1 MRAVVDKEETF
12 GGTEEAPASAVE
24 IAEAKTEEQ
33 ARKVPDTM
41 PLLPVRDVVV
51 YPFMILPL
59 FVGREKSV
67 RAVDESLSR
76 DRLILLV
83 AQRDAEKEDPG
94 VDEIHS
100 VGTVAMIMRMLK
112 MPDGRVK
119 VLVQGLTRA
128 RVLGIERRDPYFEAR
143 IAEIHEAEGV
153 TSAIEVEALIRSVK
167 ELVSKSVTLGK
178 QIAPDVV
185 VIVSNLDHP
194 GRLADLVASHLD
206 LKIEQAQEVLD
217 LFDPIQRLKKIG
229 EFLSKEIEL
238 LEVQQRIQS
247 QAREG
252 MDKTHREYYLRE
264 QMKAIQKELGETDD
278 RGQELQELEQ
288 KIKKAKM
295 PVEVESEA
303 TAQLG
308 RLSRMH
314 PDAAEASVIRTYLDW
329 LIELPWSR
337 QTKDKLSIKQA
348 SKILDEDHYNL
359 EKVKERILEYLAVR
373 KLKKKMKGPILCFVG
388 PPGVGKTSL
397 GRSIARAMGRK
408 FIRISLGGVRG
419 EAEIRGH
426 RRTYIGALPGRIIQG
441 IKQAGSNNPVFMID
455 EVDKVGTDFR
465 GDPSSAL
472 LEVLDPEQNFSF
484 SDHYLGVP
492 FDLSNVMFICTAN
505 LADPIISALRDRLEI
520 IDISGYTEEEKL
532 HIAKRYLIPRQY
544 QEHGIDGKRLL
555 ITDEAILKI
564 IDEYT
569 REAGLRNLERE
580 IARVCRK
587 VAREVAEGKRGQTRA
602 TATVLQR
609 YLGAPKFLPDPE
621 QETDE
626 VGVAT
631 GLAWTQ
637 AGGDIIYIE
646 CSILRG
652 KGNLS
657 LTGHLGEVMKESA
670 QAALSYARS
679 RAADLGI
686 KDDVFTK
693 CDIHIHVPAGAIP
706 KDGPSAGITMA
717 TALISALTKV
727 PVKWDVAMTGEITL
741 RGKVLP
747 VGGIKEKVL
756 AARRMGI
763 HTVLIPARNDKDVK
777 ELPANVKRGMEFILV
792 DHMDRVLEG
801 ALATQARAKRRLQV
815 AISAK
820 RATASQRQLSLA
832 RTARGRRYG
841 V

>member
-1 MRAVVDKEETF
+1 LRAVVDKEETF
-12 GGTEEAPASAVE
+12 GGTEEAPASAVV
-24 IAEAKTEEQ
+24 ITGAKSEEQ
-33 ARKVPDTM
+33 ARKVPDTI

-229 EFLSKEIEL
+229 ELLSKEIEL
-238 LEVQQRIQS
+238 LEIQQRIQS

-295 PVEVESEA
+295 PAEVESEA
-303 TAQLG
+303 KAQLG

-408 FIRISLGGVRG
+408 FIRISLGGVRD

-426 RRTYIGALPGRIIQG
+426 RRTYIGALPGRIVQG

-717 TALISALTKV
+717 TALLSALTKV
-727 PVKWDVAMTGEITL
+727 PVRWDVAMTGEITL

-832 RTARGRRYG
+832 RTARGRRYS